1 MSEQQL
7 DNIDC
12 SNIRVFSLDGMT
24 FDAKVVDVYDGDT
37 ATLVFKFYDYYKW
50 KCRLDG
56 IDTPELKTGNNKE
69 DAVKARNYLR
79 SIILNKIVKI
89 SCGTFDKYGRLLVR
103 IVHDDIDI
111 NNLMITHGYAKSY
124 SGGTKE
130 QW

>member
-12 SNIRVFSLDGMT
+12 SNIHVFSLDGMT

-37 ATLVFKFYDYYKW
+37 VTLVFKFYNYYKW

-56 IDTPELKTGNNKE
+56 IDTPELKTGNNKDE
-69 DAVKARNYLR
+69 AIKARDYLR

-89 SCGTFDKYGRLLVR
+89 SCGTFDKYGRLLVK
-103 IVHDDIDI
+103 ILYDNNDI
-111 NNLMITHGYAKSY
+111 NNLMITHGYAKLY
-124 SGGTKE
+124 LGGTKE
-130 QW
+130 K